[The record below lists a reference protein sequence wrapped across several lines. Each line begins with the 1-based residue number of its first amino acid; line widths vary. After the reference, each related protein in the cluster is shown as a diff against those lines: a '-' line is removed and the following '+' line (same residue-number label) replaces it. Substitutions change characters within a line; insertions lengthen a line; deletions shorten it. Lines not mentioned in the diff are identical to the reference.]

1 MIIVTNSDILGKNI
15 RYLRQKQGMT
25 CKALSDLVGWDDL
38 LLEELEADISREID
52 SKILAQISKVFHRDM
67 NDMLTKDC
75 K

>member
-15 RYLRQKQGMT
+15 RFLRQQQGMT
-25 CKALSDLVGWDDL
+25 CRALAELVGWDDL
-38 LLEELEADISREID
+38 LMEELEEDISREID
-52 SKILAQISKVFHRDM
+52 SRILAEIAEVFHRDM